1 MQIKEYYEGFSD
13 EQIEKYRQEV
23 RKGWGEDTLRE
34 SEDRIT
40 GMGKERFAEVQAEGA
55 SIFEAIGDDI
65 SKGFD
70 SDEVQ
75 EHIVKWRKWLDN
87 FATYSDEAILGLG
100 QAYSQHPGFI
110 QVFRDIHEDLPEF
123 LTKAVEYYCANKK

>member
-1 MQIKEYYEGFSD
+1 MQIKEYYEGCSD

-23 RKGWGEDTLRE
+23 CKRWGEDTLRE

-100 QAYSQHPGFI
+100 QAYSQHPKFI

-123 LTKAVEYYCANKK
+123 LTKAVEYYYANKK